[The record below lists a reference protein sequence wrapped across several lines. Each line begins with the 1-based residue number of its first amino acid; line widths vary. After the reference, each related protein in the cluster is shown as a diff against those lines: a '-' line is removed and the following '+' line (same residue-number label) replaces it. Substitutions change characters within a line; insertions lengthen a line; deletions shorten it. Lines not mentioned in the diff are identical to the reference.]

1 MRSKVLLGVGLAVGY
16 VLGARAGRKRF
27 DQIARVTRRL
37 WESPRVRKTRI
48 QVEDYARQQAP
59 VVRAKAESIAKATP
73 AAFTDS
79 VRATA
84 DAGRTVADR
93 TVTVATDLAG
103 RVTTVAKDVVGMTS
117 TTARDVADRTTGMAK
132 DVADRTTETA
142 EEFRARVSATA
153 TELRERGEEAR
164 DRVVVKASESPDCV
178 QSPRPRPRRRAV
190 HKLMS
195 IRSRRWGAERRGPLR
210 GVRGMIEPPA

>member
-16 VLGARAGRKRF
+16 VLGARAGRERF
-27 DQIARVTRRL
+27 DQIARATRRL
-37 WESPRVRKTRI
+37 WESPGVRKTRI

-73 AAFTDS
+73 AAFNDS

-93 TVTVATDLAG
+93 TATIATDLAG

-117 TTARDVADRTTGMAK
+117 TTARDVADRT
-132 DVADRTTETA
+132 
-142 EEFRARVSATA
+142 
-153 TELRERGEEAR
+153 
-164 DRVVVKASESPDCV
+164 P
-178 QSPRPRPRRRAV
+178 
-190 HKLMS
+190 
-195 IRSRRWGAERRGPLR
+195 SRRGWGR
-210 GVRGMIEPPA
+210 